1 MTQSQLDTRNTS
13 DNSNTSNRDN
23 TTVHTETNGQPVT
36 IQSPA
41 PTELSNASVAG
52 SGLSSAGLPG
62 GALAA
67 PKPKRQLS
75 IRRQRQLMP
84 RPGHGQ
90 VRLTLGAVGLS
101 RLGVQA
107 VGTVDAVG
115 KEAVGFAAGDRV
127 ALRVP
132 GSRAAFPQIASERD
146 LIGIPKDVTFDD
158 AAGLLPAGLI
168 ARTIVKQLHAIGR
181 GNRVRIVADES
192 GADRFVAAWVRH
204 LGATVLTD
212 SDEAQPSDVLVT
224 PQDFVAARRWR
235 AGHGLA
241 QLAAADVFQLIREGA
256 FAGLDVSI
264 HPLTDAPRLQDDIEQ
279 RRTVGPVVLMP
290 RDVTLAA

>member
-1 MTQSQLDTRNTS
+1 VCGEV
-13 DNSNTSNRDN
+13 DN
-23 TTVHTETNGQPVT
+23 TNPKTYTTNGKPVTTET
-36 IQSPA
+36 
-41 PTELSNASVAG
+41 PTK
-52 SGLSSAGLPG
+52 
-62 GALAA
+62 A
-67 PKPKRQLS
+67 PKRPLS

-84 RPGHGQ
+84 RPGQGQ

-101 RLGVQA
+101 PLGVQA

-127 ALRVP
+127 AIRVP

-146 LIGIPKDVTFDD
+146 LIGIPKDVSFDH

-168 ARTIVKQLHAIGR
+168 ARTIVKQLHSIGR
-181 GNRVRIVADES
+181 GNRVRIEVDET

-212 SDEAQPSDVLVT
+212 DDEPRASDVVVT
-224 PQDFVAARRWR
+224 AEDFVAARRWR

-256 FAGLDVSI
+256 FAGLDVRI
-264 HPLTDAPRLQDDIEQ
+264 HPLTEASRVQDDIEN
-279 RRTVGPVVLMP
+279 RRIAGPVVLMP
-290 RDVTLAA
+290 ADVTLAA

>member
-1 MTQSQLDTRNTS
+1 MQNMNNT
-13 DNSNTSNRDN
+13 DLIRTD
-23 TTVHTETNGQPVT
+23 TNGKPVT
-36 IQSPA
+36 TQTPTAVKPA
-41 PTELSNASVAG
+41 Q
-52 SGLSSAGLPG
+52 
-62 GALAA
+62 
-67 PKPKRQLS
+67 KPKRPLS
-75 IRRQRQLMP
+75 IRRQRQLLP
-84 RPGHGQ
+84 RPGLGQ

-146 LIGIPKDVTFDD
+146 LIGIPKDVSFDD

-181 GNRVRIVADES
+181 GNRVRVAADEA

-212 SDEAQPSDVLVT
+212 LDESHPSDVLVT
-224 PQDFVAARRWR
+224 PQDFVTARKWR

-241 QLAAADVFQLIREGA
+241 QLAAADVFQLIRDGA

-264 HPLTDAPRLQDDIEQ
+264 HPLTDAQRLADDIEQ

-290 RDVTLAA
+290 KDVTLAA

>member
-1 MTQSQLDTRNTS
+1 MH
-13 DNSNTSNRDN
+13 NST
-23 TTVHTETNGQPVT
+23 HTETNGKPVT
-36 IQSPA
+36 IQSSA
-41 PTELSNASVAG
+41 
-52 SGLSSAGLPG
+52 LSS
-62 GALAA
+62 GALSSGALSSGAISSGALSSGALSGTA
-67 PKPKRQLS
+67 PLSPAKPKRQLS

-84 RPGHGQ
+84 RPGLGQ

-146 LIGIPKDVTFDD
+146 LIGIPKDVSFDD

-181 GNRVRIVADES
+181 GNRVRIASDEA

-212 SDEAQPSDVLVT
+212 SDESHPSDVLVT
-224 PQDFVAARRWR
+224 PHDYATARRWR

-256 FAGLDVSI
+256 FAGLDVTI
-264 HPLTDAPRLQDDIEQ
+264 HPLTDAQRLEDDIEQ
-279 RRTVGPVVLMP
+279 RRTLGPVVLMP
-290 RDVTLAA
+290 KDVTLAA

>member
-1 MTQSQLDTRNTS
+1 M
-13 DNSNTSNRDN
+13 
-23 TTVHTETNGQPVT
+23 HTETNGKPVT
-36 IQSPA
+36 TQTQPSMAQSSMA
-41 PTELSNASVAG
+41 Q
-52 SGLSSAGLPG
+52 SSATPSS
-62 GALAA
+62 ATQHQRAV
-67 PKPKRQLS
+67 KPPRQLS

-84 RPGHGQ
+84 RPGIGQ

-101 RLGVQA
+101 PLGVQA

-146 LIGIPKDVTFDD
+146 LIGIPKDVSFDD

-181 GNRVRIVADES
+181 GNRVRIAADES

-212 SDEAQPSDVLVT
+212 ADEPRASDVAVT
-224 PQDFVAARRWR
+224 REDFGTARRWR

-241 QLAAADVFQLIREGA
+241 QLAAADVFQLIRDGA

-264 HPLTDAPRLQDDIEQ
+264 HPLTEAPRIEADIEQ
-279 RRTVGPVVLMP
+279 RRTAGPVVLMP

>member
-1 MTQSQLDTRNTS
+1 MQHQIHTETM
-13 DNSNTSNRDN
+13 
-23 TTVHTETNGQPVT
+23 HTETNGKPVT
-36 IQSPA
+36 TQTQSITTHSSSNVGA
-41 PTELSNASVAG
+41 QRATKPT
-52 SGLSSAGLPG
+52 
-62 GALAA
+62 
-67 PKPKRQLS
+67 RQLS

-84 RPGHGQ
+84 RPGAGQ

-101 RLGVQA
+101 PLGVQA

-146 LIGIPKDVTFDD
+146 LIGIPKDVSFDD

-181 GNRVRIVADES
+181 GNRVRIAADES

-212 SDEAQPSDVLVT
+212 ADERRASDVVVT
-224 PQDFVAARRWR
+224 SEDFVAARKWR

-264 HPLTDAPRLQDDIEQ
+264 HPLTEATRLEADIEQ
-279 RRTVGPVVLMP
+279 RKTAGPVVLMP

>member
-1 MTQSQLDTRNTS
+1 MFALLQHQIHTETM
-13 DNSNTSNRDN
+13 
-23 TTVHTETNGQPVT
+23 HTETNGKPVT
-36 IQSPA
+36 TQ
-41 PTELSNASVAG
+41 TQ
-52 SGLSSAGLPG
+52 SSATRSS
-62 GALAA
+62 ATQSQHAV
-67 PKPKRQLS
+67 KPPRQLS

-84 RPGHGQ
+84 RPGIGQ

-101 RLGVQA
+101 PLGVQA

-146 LIGIPKDVTFDD
+146 LIGIPKDVSFDD

-181 GNRVRIVADES
+181 GNRVRIAADES

-212 SDEAQPSDVLVT
+212 ADEARASDVVVT
-224 PQDFVAARRWR
+224 REDFVTARRWR

-241 QLAAADVFQLIREGA
+241 QLAAADVFQLIRDGA

-264 HPLTDAPRLQDDIEQ
+264 HPLTEAPRIEADIEQ
-279 RRTVGPVVLMP
+279 RRIAGPVVLMP

>member
-1 MTQSQLDTRNTS
+1 MSVVRGEVQEK
-13 DNSNTSNRDN
+13 NSNTYSTDGKTV
-23 TTVHTETNGQPVT
+23 TTQT
-36 IQSPA
+36 
-41 PTELSNASVAG
+41 
-52 SGLSSAGLPG
+52 
-62 GALAA
+62 AA
-67 PKPKRQLS
+67 TKGTTSPKRPLS

-84 RPGHGQ
+84 RPGQGQ

-101 RLGVQA
+101 PLGVQA

-127 ALRVP
+127 AVRVP

-146 LIGIPKDVTFDD
+146 LIGIPKDVSFDD

-168 ARTIVKQLHAIGR
+168 ARTIVKQLHSIGR
-181 GNRVRIVADES
+181 GSRVRIEPDES
-192 GADRFVAAWVRH
+192 GADRFVAAWALH
-204 LGATVLTD
+204 LGATVLSADDVSRPADIVVT
-212 SDEAQPSDVLVT
+212 SD
-224 PQDFVAARRWR
+224 DFIAARRYR

-264 HPLTDAPRLQDDIEQ
+264 HPLTEASRLQDDIEN
-279 RRTVGPVVLMP
+279 RRTAGPVVLMP
-290 RDVTLAA
+290 GDVTLAA

>member
-1 MTQSQLDTRNTS
+1 MNNTDTYT
-13 DNSNTSNRDN
+13 
-23 TTVHTETNGQPVT
+23 TNGTPVT
-36 IQSPA
+36 IETTA
-41 PTELSNASVAG
+41 PHG
-52 SGLSSAGLPG
+52 
-62 GALAA
+62 AA
-67 PKPKRQLS
+67 PAKAAGQKRPLS

-84 RPGHGQ
+84 RPGLGQ

-101 RLGVQA
+101 PLGVQA

-146 LIGIPKDVTFDD
+146 LIGIPKDVSFDH

-181 GNRVRIVADES
+181 GNRVRIEADES

-212 SDEAQPSDVLVT
+212 ADEPRSSDVLVT
-224 PQDFVAARRWR
+224 REDFAAARRWR

-264 HPLTDAPRLQDDIEQ
+264 HPLTEATRLQDDIEH
-279 RRTVGPVVLMP
+279 RRTAGPVVLMP
-290 RDVTLAA
+290 ADVTLAA

>member
-1 MTQSQLDTRNTS
+1 LQHQIHTETM
-13 DNSNTSNRDN
+13 
-23 TTVHTETNGQPVT
+23 HTETNGKPVT
-36 IQSPA
+36 TKTQS
-41 PTELSNASVAG
+41 SVTRT
-52 SGLSSAGLPG
+52 SATQSQH
-62 GALAA
+62 AV
-67 PKPKRQLS
+67 KPPRQLS

-84 RPGHGQ
+84 RPGIGQ

-101 RLGVQA
+101 PLGVQA

-146 LIGIPKDVTFDD
+146 LIGIPKDVSFDD

-168 ARTIVKQLHAIGR
+168 ARTIVKQLHAVGR
-181 GNRVRIVADES
+181 GNRVRITADES

-204 LGATVLTD
+204 LGAIVLTEA
-212 SDEAQPSDVLVT
+212 DEPRTSDVVVT
-224 PQDFVAARRWR
+224 REDFVTARRWR

-241 QLAAADVFQLIREGA
+241 QLAAADVFQLIRDGA

-264 HPLTDAPRLQDDIEQ
+264 HPLTEAPRIEADIEQ
-279 RRTVGPVVLMP
+279 RKTAGPVVLMP

>member
-1 MTQSQLDTRNTS
+1 VTPQNEPKTE
-13 DNSNTSNRDN
+13 
-23 TTVHTETNGQPVT
+23 TVHTETNGQPVT
-36 IQSPA
+36 VQSPA
-41 PTELSNASVAG
+41 PAEF
-52 SGLSSAGLPG
+52 SSAQFAP
-62 GALAA
+62 AEHASA
-67 PKPKRQLS
+67 EHAHVAHNTPKPKRQLS

-146 LIGIPKDVTFDD
+146 LIGIPKDVSFDE

-168 ARTIVKQLHAIGR
+168 ARTIVKQLHAIVR

-212 SDEAQPSDVLVT
+212 ADEAQPSDVLVT
-224 PQDFVAARRWR
+224 PQDFIAARRWR

-264 HPLTDAPRLQDDIEQ
+264 HPLTDATRLQDDIEQ

>member
-1 MTQSQLDTRNTS
+1 MKTITN
-13 DNSNTSNRDN
+13 
-23 TTVHTETNGQPVT
+23 ETNGMTVT
-36 IQSPA
+36 TQTPSISSPLA
-41 PTELSNASVAG
+41 HAAQVA
-52 SGLSSAGLPG
+52 
-62 GALAA
+62 
-67 PKPKRQLS
+67 KPKRALS

-115 KEAVGFAAGDRV
+115 KDAVGFAAGDRV

-146 LIGIPKDVTFDD
+146 LIGIPKDVSFDD

-168 ARTIVKQLHAIGR
+168 ARTIVKQLHSIGR
-181 GNRVRIVADES
+181 GNRVRIVTDES

-212 SDEAQPSDVLVT
+212 ADEANPSDVLVT
-224 PQDFVAARRWR
+224 PQDFLAARGWR

-264 HPLTDAPRLQDDIEQ
+264 HPLTDAPRLADDIEQ
-279 RRTVGPVVLMP
+279 RRTIGPVVLMP